1 VAVNINAIPSTGIS
15 LPFFSSGGSSLCML
29 LGEIGIVLSVS
40 RHARQTMLRREEEA
54 PAAEPAAEPLP
65 ERAVESG

>member
-1 VAVNINAIPSTGIS
+1 
-15 LPFFSSGGSSLCML
+15 
-29 LGEIGIVLSVS
+29 VLSVS